1 MRSLPLYYLLL
12 LSAILGSEPIYAQPP
27 KLKFRHISTEQGLSN
42 STIETIFQDS
52 QGFMW
57 FGTRD
62 GLNRYDGYQAVVY
75 RYDAKDSTSISD
87 NYIRCLFEDRQHT
100 LWIGTLNG
108 LNSYNPKT
116 GKFTRYTHVATNQGS
131 LSNNK
136 VTGICQ
142 DRQGN
147 LWIGTSGGGLNRFQP
162 ETNTF
167 IPFRHNS
174 GEASISDDR
183 VNCLFEDE
191 TGNLWVGTENGLNLF
206 NKGNQTFSFYQS
218 SLDSGKTK
226 ANDIIRVIQQDFQG
240 NLWLGT
246 EDKGILLF
254 DPDSKTFIR
263 YQHNE
268 KEPSSLASNLVR
280 SILIDKKGNCWV
292 GAVNGGLNLFDAYNG
307 SFYNYQNLPE
317 KSSSLSQR
325 TVSAL
330 FEDNQGNLWVGTHR
344 GGVNLYTPDKEK
356 FGLYRQEP
364 DANSLSYNDVKAFC
378 EDSKGY
384 IWIGTDGGGL
394 NKYDPRANSFQHY
407 NYNPYDS
414 KSIGSNEVLH
424 IMEDKEENIW
434 VSTWGGGLNL
444 LDKAT
449 GKFTRFLWDPSNIH
463 SISSNYVQKTF
474 EDAQGNLWVAT
485 YYGGL
490 NIFDRKTRQFTR
502 VTSDPGHNTSLSGN
516 NFVSICQDNSGNLWF
531 GTDDGGLNCYN
542 TKVRRFYHYFT
553 NGEKMP
559 DLRVLFIDSKQRLWV
574 GQAGLY
580 LFDPVKRSFSLYT
593 DKAGLASEF
602 IKGIE
607 EDDGGNFWIATSNG
621 LTQFNPDSRSYK
633 KYNTADGLQGLEF
646 EANAYMKTKS
656 GQILFGGVNGYNAF
670 YPKDIE
676 LNSFIP
682 PVYVTDFQ
690 IFNKHIVP
698 GENGS
703 PLKNDISATTELK
716 LSYKQSTFSFGF
728 AALNYTVAENNQY
741 AYRLRGLDKDWI
753 YAGNERKAYYTN
765 LAPATYFFEV
775 KASNNDGIWNEKGR
789 SIKIIITPPFWDT
802 WWFKTFLVVSIVS
815 GSIIVVSLKKR
826 FDLRRL
832 DEKKR
837 EEMHQVQLQ
846 FFTNISHEFR
856 TPLSLILGPLEKLQK
871 EDSSPI
877 FKHYYKTMHRNANR
891 MLGLINELMDFRK
904 VESGA
909 LKLRVM
915 PGNLDLFL
923 QEIAEEFSGLA
934 SERFIH
940 FTTSVPAEL
949 METWFDRQ
957 VLEKIIINLISNSF
971 KYTANN
977 GKICVEVITTLENF
991 KPAFENELVLNNE
1004 FRGSNYVYVRVVD
1017 NGIGISKESIAH
1029 LFERY
1034 YKITESHMGSGVGL
1048 AFVKSLTLLHK
1059 GDIFVYSEPNKGT
1072 EIIIG
1077 LPVSKADYTKEE
1089 RWMNNDKTVVR
1100 IESIDYKYE
1109 PHLPFSHEQHS
1120 STNAFKAV
1128 ETKKYIL
1135 IVDDHEELRN
1145 FLKESFEPQYEITEA
1160 SDGHS
1165 GLLQAKKTFPDI
1177 IISDVMMPGMDGM
1190 EFCRRLKEDG
1200 ETSHIPVIM
1209 LTAKDAL
1216 ESKLEGLESG
1226 ADFYFSKPLSMD
1238 LLMLTIRNIF
1248 DQRQKLKERYSKDH
1262 YLEAK
1267 DLVHSTKDREFID
1280 QLLTIIESQLTNPDL
1295 DVDYL
1300 CTQAGMSRTK
1310 LYQRIKSIMGQSIG
1324 EFVRTVRLRQAVR
1337 IMTEEDVLLT
1347 EVMYRVGIQTQSY
1360 FTKAF
1365 KKEYGKTPS
1374 QFLQELKK

>member
-1 MRSLPLYYLLL
+1 MIF
-12 LSAILGSEPIYAQPP
+12 AIYWCSFSRAQPP
-27 KLKFRHISTEQGLSN
+27 KLKFKHISTEQGLSN
-42 STIETIFQDS
+42 STIESILQDS
-52 QGFMW
+52 RGFMW

-62 GLNRYDGYQAVVY
+62 GLNRYDGYQTAVY
-75 RYDAKDSTSISD
+75 RYDAKDTTSISD
-87 NYIRCLFEDRQHT
+87 NYIRCLYEDRNHK
-100 LWIGTLNG
+100 LWVGTLNG
-108 LNSYNPKT
+108 LNRYDPVT
-116 GKFTRYTHVATNQGS
+116 GRFTRYTHESGNNKSLTNNRVASICEDKKGDLWIGTLGGGLNKFLPATNTFIS
-131 LSNNK
+131 FRHSSIDA
-136 VTGICQ
+136 GISD
-142 DRQGN
+142 DRINCLFKDETGN
-147 LWIGTSGGGLNRFQP
+147 LWIGTENGLNRFNRERQ
-162 ETNTF
+162 TF
-167 IPFRHNS
+167 EFYPSYR
-174 GEASISDDR
+174 EA
-183 VNCLFEDE
+183 NK
-191 TGNLWVGTENGLNLF
+191 TEN
-206 NKGNQTFSFYQS
+206 K
-218 SLDSGKTK
+218 
-226 ANDIIRVIQQDFQG
+226 DIIRVIQQDFQG

-246 EDKGILLF
+246 EDKGILIF
-254 DPDSKTFIR
+254 DPDSKSFTR
-263 YQHNE
+263 YQHME
-268 KEPSSLASNLVR
+268 KEPASVASNLVR
-280 SILIDKKGNCWV
+280 SILIDKKGNRWIGC
-292 GAVNGGLNLFDAYNG
+292 VNGGLNLFDAYSG
-307 SFYNYQNLPE
+307 AFYNYQNLPE
-317 KSSSLSQR
+317 KISSLSQR

-344 GGVNLYTPDKEK
+344 GGVNLYTPDREK
-356 FGLYRQEP
+356 FGLFRQEP
-364 DANSLSYNDVKAFC
+364 DENSLSYNDVKAFC

-384 IWIGTDGGGL
+384 LWIGTDGGGL
-394 NKYDPRANSFQHY
+394 NRYDPVKNSFQHFNY
-407 NYNPYDS
+407 DPYNPR
-414 KSIGSNEVLH
+414 SIGSNEVLH
-424 IMEDKEENIW
+424 IMEDKEENLW

-444 LDKAT
+444 FNKST
-449 GKFTRFLWDPSNIH
+449 GTFTRFLQNSSDAH

-474 EDAQGNLWVAT
+474 EDAQGNFWVAT

-490 NIFDRKTRQFTR
+490 NLLDRKTRQFTR
-502 VTSDPGHNTSLSGN
+502 VTSDPGHNTNLSGS
-516 NFVSICQDNSGNLWF
+516 NFVSICQDNTGNLWF
-531 GTDDGGLNCYN
+531 GSDDGGLNCYN
-542 TKVRRFYHYFT
+542 TKLRRFNHYFT

-559 DLRVLFIDSKQRLWV
+559 DLRILFVDSKQRLWV

-580 LFDPVKRSFSLYT
+580 LFDAVNKSFSLFT
-593 DKAGLASEF
+593 DTAGLSTEF
-602 IKGIE
+602 IKGME

-621 LTQFNPDSRSYK
+621 LTLFNPDTHAFK

-646 EANAYMKTKS
+646 EANAYLKTKN
-656 GQILFGGVNGYNAF
+656 GQMLFGGVNGFNAF

-690 IFNKHIVP
+690 IFNKRIVP
-698 GENGS
+698 TEKNS
-703 PLKNDISATTELK
+703 ALKNDISATTEIE
-716 LSYKQSTFSFGF
+716 LSYKQSTISFGF
-728 AALNYTVAENNQY
+728 AALNYTTSENNQY
-741 AYRLRGLDKDWI
+741 AYRLRGLEKDWN
-753 YAGNERKAYYTN
+753 YVSNDRKAFYTN
-765 LAPATYFFEV
+765 LAPGTYFFDV
-775 KASNNDGIWNEKGR
+775 KASNNDGIWNEKGT

-802 WWFKTFLVVSIVS
+802 WWFKTLALVSVIS
-815 GSIIVVSLKKR
+815 GIIIVVSLKKR

-871 EDSSPI
+871 EDAGPT
-877 FKHYYKTMHRNANR
+877 FKHYYKTMHRSANR

-915 PGNLDLFL
+915 PGNLDLFI

-934 SERFIH
+934 TEKSIRFA
-940 FTTSVPAEL
+940 TNVPAVLTEK
-949 METWFDRQ
+949 WFDRQ

-971 KYTANN
+971 KYTSNG
-977 GKICVEVITTLENF
+977 GKISVEVLTKLETF
-991 KPAFENELVLNNE
+991 EPAFENELVLKNE
-1004 FRGSNYVYVRVVD
+1004 FRGSDYIYVRVVD

-1034 YKITESHMGSGVGL
+1034 YKITESHLGSGVGL

-1059 GDIFVYSEPNKGT
+1059 GDIFVYSERNKGT

-1077 LPVSKADYTKEE
+1077 LPVGKADYTKEE

-1109 PHLPFSHEQHS
+1109 QHQPAAHDYHS
-1120 STNAFKAV
+1120 SIYAAKTAD
-1128 ETKKYIL
+1128 TKKYIL
-1135 IVDDHEELRN
+1135 IVDDHEELRS

-1160 SDGHS
+1160 SDGFS
-1165 GLLQAKKTFPDI
+1165 GLQQAKKTFPDI
-1177 IISDVMMPGMDGM
+1177 IISDVMMPGMDGV

-1209 LTAKDAL
+1209 LTAKDGL
-1216 ESKLEGLESG
+1216 ESKIEGLESG

-1238 LLMLTIRNIF
+1238 LLLLTIRNIF
-1248 DQRQKLKERYSKDH
+1248 DQRQKLRERYSRNQF
-1262 YLEAK
+1262 LEAK
-1267 DLVHSTKDREFID
+1267 ELVHSAKDSEFID
-1280 QLLTIIESQLTNPDL
+1280 QLLTIIDSQLTNPDL

-1300 CTQAGMSRTK
+1300 CTQVGMSRTK
-1310 LYQRIKSIMGQSIG
+1310 LYQRIKTITGQSIG
-1324 EFVRTVRLRQAVR
+1324 EFVRTIRLRQAVK